1 MLQISKLDNKS
12 KYKLLGFLIIVGL
25 LILIP
30 ITSENFTDENK
41 IHISIH
47 ISSTLLGLFL
57 SVVAFV
63 TFFEFR
69 TTRLF
74 LVMCAFITVTCLE
87 IFSIV
92 SYILSEIPPVPN
104 MDSLITHGMIC
115 AMLSFFVIGIFRSD

>member
-104 MDSLITHGMIC
+104 MDSLITHGMIF